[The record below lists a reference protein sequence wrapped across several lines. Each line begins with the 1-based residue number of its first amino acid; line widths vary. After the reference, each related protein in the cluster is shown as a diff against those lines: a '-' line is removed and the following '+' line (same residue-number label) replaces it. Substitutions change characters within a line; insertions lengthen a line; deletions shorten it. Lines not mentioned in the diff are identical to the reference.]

1 MNTETEGLPE
11 LLAKLDTL
19 VGLDWQALAIDGVA
33 DVERAG
39 ALLLLTIHKGF
50 NTDVW
55 GKKRTR
61 YWDAFQEKVEL
72 ALMAGELPEF
82 VSMLAREMS
91 ATVGR
96 NDRQREVAV
105 RLTYHP
111 RRQEIYD
118 NIRTSYEMLI
128 TLARVMQGSIKAQY
142 DYDENTEDEE

>member
-11 LLAKLDTL
+11 LLAKLDAL
-19 VGLDWQALAIDGVA
+19 VGLDWQALAIDGVT
-33 DVERAG
+33 DIERAG

-61 YWDAFQEKVEL
+61 YWGAFQEKVEL

-82 VSMLAREMS
+82 VSLLAREMS

-96 NDRQREVAV
+96 NGRQQEVAV

-142 DYDENTEDEE
+142 DYEDSTESEE